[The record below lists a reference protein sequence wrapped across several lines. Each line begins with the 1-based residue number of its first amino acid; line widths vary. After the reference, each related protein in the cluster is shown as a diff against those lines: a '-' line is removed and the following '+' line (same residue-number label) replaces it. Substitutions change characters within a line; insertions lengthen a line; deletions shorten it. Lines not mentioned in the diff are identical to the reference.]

1 MPYGNESPDV
11 AASRSRAEPTAV
23 FTGLADIVYQGS
35 TPAEIYAAICIAAT
49 LMVPGCDHASVMLR
63 DKHIAT
69 TAAASDSVA
78 RKIDKLEQALGEGP
92 CLDAISEETPQI
104 DPDLRAGSQWPAL
117 AARVLTETPVHG
129 IMGFRLLVG
138 PHKIGALNLF
148 SDSRNAFDMV
158 AVERAILLAA
168 FAGVAAN
175 AVAQGEDAATL
186 QRGLASNREIGKAIG
201 MLMALND
208 LTEAEAFDT
217 LRRVSQ
223 EANIKLVD
231 VAAAMVQRHTRG
243 AAGEI

>member
-1 MPYGNESPDV
+1 
-11 AASRSRAEPTAV
+11 
-23 FTGLADIVYQGS
+23 
-35 TPAEIYAAICIAAT
+35 
-49 LMVPGCDHASVMLR
+49 
-63 DKHIAT
+63 
-69 TAAASDSVA
+69 
-78 RKIDKLEQALGEGP
+78 
-92 CLDAISEETPQI
+92 
-104 DPDLRAGSQWPAL
+104 
-117 AARVLTETPVHG
+117 
-129 IMGFRLLVG
+129 
-138 PHKIGALNLF
+138 
-148 SDSRNAFDMV
+148 MV

-231 VAAAMVQRHTRG
+231 VAAAMVKRHTRG

>member
-1 MPYGNESPDV
+1 MPDGNESPDV

-63 DKHIAT
+63 DNHIAT

-148 SDSRNAFDMV
+148 SDSPNAFDMV
-158 AVERAILLAA
+158 ASNAQSFWRLSPASPPTPWLKAKMPRHCNAA
-168 FAGVAAN
+168 LP
-175 AVAQGEDAATL
+175 ATA
-186 QRGLASNREIGKAIG
+186 RSAKPSAC
-201 MLMALND
+201 
-208 LTEAEAFDT
+208 
-217 LRRVSQ
+217 
-223 EANIKLVD
+223 
-231 VAAAMVQRHTRG
+231 
-243 AAGEI
+243 

>member
-1 MPYGNESPDV
+1 
-11 AASRSRAEPTAV
+11 
-23 FTGLADIVYQGS
+23 
-35 TPAEIYAAICIAAT
+35 
-49 LMVPGCDHASVMLR
+49 MVPGCDHASVMLR
-63 DKHIAT
+63 DNHIAT

-148 SDSRNAFDMV
+148 SDSPNAFDMV

-231 VAAAMVQRHTRG
+231 VAAAMVKRHTRG